1 MRLKNRKGA
10 ILVLAA
16 FLMAAVLGVLVVVVD
31 FSRIYVQKTELQ
43 TAADAA
49 ALAGTREIMNG
60 APDVMV
66 EDSAL
71 NYGERNKALST
82 TVPIARAD
90 VICGQWV
97 AATRTYADESANCN
111 PGHNSVTVTTRQTAR
126 HSLPGFLGANWQIKA
141 TARAYAAYVGAQK
154 CIKPWA
160 IPYPRLTKIL
170 DPNNPDSL
178 RNLTE
183 GDISTLRGLPLADRR
198 LMLKIRSPPTSGN
211 LGSLEIPDAEPDAPS
226 AGANLYQYNIE
237 ECNTTLIGP
246 GDTIDTEPG
255 GMTGPTKNGV
265 EAYCDKIGNFDKPTG
280 NCYDEEGNLGIVVK
294 AALWSNGTTRDNG
307 RYAVVVRQIV
317 SFVLENISQQVEITG
332 YFLPYL
338 TIGEITPNPTTTQ
351 RLVLIK

>member
-1 MRLKNRKGA
+1 MGLEQRPGSSRIFRDAQAQAPAGSREKGCPGAKQDDDSAGSADLPCPLRCHSGPGDDQHHAGFLGRMRMRLKNRKGA

-183 GDISTLRGLPLADRR
+183 GDIATLRGLPLADRR
-198 LMLKIRSPPTSGN
+198 FMLKIGSPPTSGN
-211 LGSLEIPDAEPDAPS
+211 FGSLEIPDADPDAPS

-237 ECNTTLIGP
+237 ECNT
-246 GDTIDTEPG
+246 DR
-255 GMTGPTKNGV
+255 K
-265 EAYCDKIGNFDKPTG
+265 
-280 NCYDEEGNLGIVVK
+280 
-294 AALWSNGTTRDNG
+294 STRLN
-307 RYAVVVRQIV
+307 
-317 SFVLENISQQVEITG
+317 SS
-332 YFLPYL
+332 
-338 TIGEITPNPTTTQ
+338 
-351 RLVLIK
+351 